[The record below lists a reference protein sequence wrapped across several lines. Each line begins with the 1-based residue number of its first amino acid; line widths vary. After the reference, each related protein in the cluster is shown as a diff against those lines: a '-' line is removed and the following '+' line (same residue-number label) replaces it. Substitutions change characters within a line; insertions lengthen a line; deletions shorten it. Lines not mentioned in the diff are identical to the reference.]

1 MNALISAALWVVG
14 KALAP
19 VANGVLGDWDNSK
32 NLGLNVEALGTEL
45 LLVKATLETASRKH
59 IGGQA
64 MEELLWKLRD
74 SASCAEDLLD
84 ELDYFCIQDELH
96 DTYDAA
102 DHHAKGGIHDLALN
116 ARHTARAVLGLSSAA
131 APAEPGQVLEDARQR
146 VGCCYWPRARQRSH
160 GSSSSVPNVNQAD
173 EEKVSGCMPNLG
185 KLLPHSSSPHVHDD
199 NSGQSTLY
207 GAPQIEHSQET
218 PFLGFNR
225 VDFSERMKHIVE
237 QLQPVRREV
246 TKILQSCDRIT
257 VPDIAQSRPITT
269 GQSIEPKLY
278 GRDNIV
284 NSIIYDMTKGKYRS
298 KDLTVLPIVG
308 PGGIGKTTL
317 IQHIYHNKEVQNH
330 FQVVIWVCVS
340 LSFNL
345 NKLLEDIKK
354 YLPPVE
360 GEKGYRPEELIE
372 KRLKSKRF
380 LIVLDD
386 MWECSNEDDWERL
399 LLPLKTS
406 QEKGSMILV
415 TTRFPAIAQMVGTND
430 HSIEL
435 EGLESKYFR
444 ELFHAFVFGDDQRRR
459 DHSFLLETGDK
470 IMVKLKG
477 SPLAAKTVGRLLR
490 KDLNLRHWRRI
501 LESKEWETQTGVN
514 DIMPALKLSY
524 DYLPFQLQ
532 QCFLYSALF
541 PEDFKFSGRYLINF
555 WIGLDIL
562 QPDAQNRTF
571 EDIALSNL
579 NDLVA
584 HGFFIEGIY
593 DSPWYVMHDLLHD
606 LALQVA
612 SRDCIS
618 LHRSNAG
625 SVDIQPSI
633 RHLSI
638 IIDDDDDT
646 VSRENFNSQLR
657 KLKTRLKVKQLH
669 TLMLFGEMDESFV
682 NILGDFFGE
691 AKALRVLH
699 LVNMPSS
706 VESVLNN
713 FSELVHLRYL
723 CLGTKYGRDMY
734 LPLAISRFYH
744 LRILDLG
751 WWYGCCDLPKDMSN
765 LAKLHH
771 FYAPSDELHSD
782 MLNVGKL
789 VLLEELKVFRA
800 NKESEGFEPRQL
812 EHLTELRELGIYNL
826 ENIRT
831 REEAAKVKLIEKN
844 YLERLTLDWDSERCN
859 IEPGVEAVVLESLQP
874 HRYLEELCIRGH
886 GGPSCPTWLG
896 DNLAVEALQS
906 LHLVGVSWK
915 CLPSLGKMHGLDTLK
930 LYNIALTKEFVIEQ
944 SFCRLI
950 RLELVGLGSFENWVP
965 SQEAHMFPLLQLL
978 IIRGCPKLLGLPLS
992 NHIVSPKPDQ
1002 DGTIDWFP
1010 KLQNLIIKK
1019 CPEFLAPYIPWTKT
1033 LRSVKLGGVKLLEKF
1048 QYSSESSDV
1057 SIIGKDELQSLDQV
1071 LAFNNLT
1078 GLEQLTLREC
1088 PPLESKHLRML
1099 TSLKKLDADS
1109 LYGLVGPLGEGD
1121 VEWQLPVEC
1130 LVVREFRGASGKE
1143 LLKRLR
1149 MLCMICVKE
1158 LTELLTHLPRLSI
1171 LEIRSCTKT
1180 TQLAV
1185 GVDVQQHTTSAAA
1198 SESGTFTVSN
1208 SFGVRASF
1216 KAEVLRSSCP
1226 SVLDGIFDQNADMPQ
1241 LGICRISGIFSLEFR
1256 LLCLTLVFA
1265 AFRHTHLGLY
1275 YGLFTIILA
1284 YRGPFPRQLQ
1294 TLRSLQSLH
1303 IIYSPKFLSAIS
1315 SFSCCLFPSSL
1326 QDLSLNGVEGMGML
1340 DPLSNLTSLTQLEL
1354 WGCGNDLRCN
1364 GMEPLLVAGGQLR
1377 ELYVCGSPRFFD
1389 GWDANPR
1396 QLLLQDDGGEE
1407 QLVPPPAVC
1416 SSKLQM
1422 LSTDDVMGLLAAP
1435 ICSFLSPSLTYLS
1448 LYGNGE
1454 MERFTEEQEDA
1465 LHLLASL
1472 QQLKFNYFG
1481 KLQHLPGG
1489 LHKLTNLKRLEVDS
1503 CPAVRSLPKDVLPK
1517 SLQELDVCA
1526 CDNEDLIQQCRGLV
1540 GTIPEII
1547 L

>member
-1143 LLKRLR
+1143 LLKRYWAWLCDLPTWPMWP
-1149 MLCMICVKE
+1149 MLE
-1158 LTELLTHLPRLSI
+1158 
-1171 LEIRSCTKT
+1171 
-1180 TQLAV
+1180 
-1185 GVDVQQHTTSAAA
+1185 
-1198 SESGTFTVSN
+1198 
-1208 SFGVRASF
+1208 
-1216 KAEVLRSSCP
+1216 
-1226 SVLDGIFDQNADMPQ
+1226 SVLKM
-1241 LGICRISGIFSLEFR
+1241 
-1256 LLCLTLVFA
+1256 
-1265 AFRHTHLGLY
+1265 LY
-1275 YGLFTIILA
+1275 KG
-1284 YRGPFPRQLQ
+1284 
-1294 TLRSLQSLH
+1294 
-1303 IIYSPKFLSAIS
+1303 
-1315 SFSCCLFPSSL
+1315 
-1326 QDLSLNGVEGMGML
+1326 
-1340 DPLSNLTSLTQLEL
+1340 
-1354 WGCGNDLRCN
+1354 
-1364 GMEPLLVAGGQLR
+1364 
-1377 ELYVCGSPRFFD
+1377 
-1389 GWDANPR
+1389 
-1396 QLLLQDDGGEE
+1396 
-1407 QLVPPPAVC
+1407 LVPF
-1416 SSKLQM
+1416 
-1422 LSTDDVMGLLAAP
+1422 
-1435 ICSFLSPSLTYLS
+1435 ILT
-1448 LYGNGE
+1448 
-1454 MERFTEEQEDA
+1454 
-1465 LHLLASL
+1465 
-1472 QQLKFNYFG
+1472 
-1481 KLQHLPGG
+1481 
-1489 LHKLTNLKRLEVDS
+1489 
-1503 CPAVRSLPKDVLPK
+1503 
-1517 SLQELDVCA
+1517 
-1526 CDNEDLIQQCRGLV
+1526 
-1540 GTIPEII
+1540 
-1547 L
+1547 

>member
-1 MNALISAALWVVG
+1 MNALISTALWVVG

-19 VANGVLGDWDNSK
+19 IANGVLGDWDNSK

-84 ELDYFCIQDELH
+84 ELDYFRIHDELH

-160 GSSSSVPNVNQAD
+160 GSSSSVPNANQAD
-173 EEKVSGCMPNLG
+173 EEKVSGCMPKLG

-207 GAPQIEHSQET
+207 GPPQIEHSQET

-257 VPDIAQSRPITT
+257 VPDIAHSRPITT

-278 GRDNIV
+278 GRDNIL
-284 NSIIYDMTKGKYRS
+284 NSIIYDMTKGKYRI

-459 DHSFLLETGDK
+459 DHGFLLETGDK

-541 PEDFKFSGRYLINF
+541 PEDFKFSGGYLINF

-562 QPDAQNRTF
+562 QPDAQNQTF

-625 SVDIQPSI
+625 SVYIQPSI

-669 TLMLFGEMDESFV
+669 TLMFFGEIDESFV
-682 NILGDFFGE
+682 NTLGDLFGE
-691 AKALRVLH
+691 AKALRFLH
-699 LVNMPSS
+699 LVNMPCS

-723 CLGTKYGRDMY
+723 CLGTKYGRDMH

-751 WWYGCCDLPKDMSN
+751 QWYGCCDLPKNMSN
-765 LAKLHH
+765 LAKLRH

-789 VLLEELKVFRA
+789 VLLQELKVFRA
-800 NKESEGFEPRQL
+800 NKENEGFEPRQL

-826 ENIRT
+826 ENMHT

-844 YLERLTLDWDSERCN
+844 YLDRLTLDWDSERCYT
-859 IEPGVEAVVLESLQP
+859 EPGVEAVVLESLQP

-906 LHLVGVSWK
+906 LHLVGASWK

-1002 DGTIDWFP
+1002 YGTIDWFP

-1057 SIIGKDELQSLDQV
+1057 NIIGKDDLQSLDQV

-1130 LVVREFRGASGKE
+1130 LVAREYRGASG
-1143 LLKRLR
+1143 
-1149 MLCMICVKE
+1149 KE

-1171 LEIRSCTKT
+1171 LGIRTCTKI

-1185 GVDVQQHTTSAAA
+1185 GVDVQQHTTSVAA
-1198 SESGTFTVSN
+1198 SEVKEGGRTMSATS
-1208 SFGVRASF
+1208 
-1216 KAEVLRSSCP
+1216 EVEEDGLLLLPAHLSDSLRELYIDGCRELVLVDP
-1226 SVLDGIFDQNADMPQ
+1226 ST
-1241 LGICRISGIFSLEFR
+1241 SLP
-1256 LLCLTLVFA
+1256 A
-1265 AFRHTHLGLY
+1265 
-1275 YGLFTIILA
+1275 
-1284 YRGPFPRQLQ
+1284 RGGGQRGLQ

-1303 IIYSPKFLSAIS
+1303 VIYSPKFLSAIS

-1326 QDLSLNGVEGMGML
+1326 QNLSLNGVEGMGML
-1340 DPLSNLTSLTQLEL
+1340 EPLSNLTSLTQLEL
-1354 WGCGNDLRCN
+1354 WCCGNDLRCN